1 MDSCKK
7 IYLCNTNLDKIC
19 VLNGV
24 QTSSVSCTKRTKD
37 YSSLSFNVDRYIIV
51 NGKPVQSNGY
61 DLLDIDMYL
70 YLEDIGY
77 FKMQYPSMEND
88 GKKEFKIINASSI
101 EQEFY
106 DKDWVNFKC
115 NTGEKDSLEQLV
127 ENNLNDLGFA
137 KEFIVFYNP
146 KKPQLSLLHIILQK
160 MNGWNVES
168 SDIDPKLWDVKLSIS
183 ETQSVDL
190 YDLLTSVIAPK
201 ANCLFIFD
209 ILNRKLKAIHKD
221 SLNDK
226 KYDTNIFIG
235 YRNLAKTIDVTVDE
249 DSIYTA
255 FNCSGNDDLT
265 INDWNYNSSTIF
277 NFDYFL
283 SEKRVPKQFIDKVK
297 KWEKWRNDNRQHF
310 ADLSKQRA
318 DKNEKIYQLKYKVPN
333 DALDWKQWDK
343 MEEEMLKENQK
354 YYQTLLTSL
363 QVSVDDNPQYTQDEF
378 GNKVYISWKKPNG
391 ETDHERYLEKLHAL
405 ENGYGGYYT
414 YIEIVKYILPNIQI
428 AFDNLGV
435 ESDKKKDYITDFETD
450 WDLYG
455 IEELKSKKKDYENRL
470 EALKKYEKPWSE
482 LSSEEKV
489 NYPGGEPEYN
499 KLGHTEFTIIKGYI
513 GSESTSN
520 TLLFQLKQLNLELD
534 KLNSALK
541 IIDSERNDMISQSQ
555 INHSLYGMNSNDLI
569 VFYRLQK
576 YKDYQNENI
585 MSTSVDT
592 TVSIIDREK
601 ELFDDSTNKLIEVSQ
616 PQFTFHTQLDNL
628 LRLKEF
634 ELWADDLELLNFI
647 RLGIRD
653 DYSVKLRIIEI
664 TWNPCEITPDLE
676 IEFSNMITAANG
688 RNDLTHLLSNENN
701 RGSKNSYSF
710 GTGNSKSEQEYL
722 TKLLQLMINNNL
734 FHQAVGNIAGNTNGV
749 IDNIEVGNIVAEYL
763 KVTKIDVN
771 KITGDE
777 ADFNKLFADYIDAE
791 FITTELIKANEG
803 IFKNLNADTGF
814 IKHLQSEIIN
824 ADSIVTEL
832 IKADE
837 GVFKNLTADTGFIKH
852 LQSEIIDTS
861 VINADIAN
869 IKQLLAGF
877 AGIGDLQSIHLTAK
891 NVIIDKAVI
900 KELIAAQMTVADLM
914 TQKATAQMITLISSD
929 GKPSIAFQNST
940 QQFYDNQ
947 GNVRVQIGQD
957 GNNNFNFV
965 VRGEDGTTA
974 LFDNHGIKKDGIPDN
989 TIVNNM
995 IEDQAI
1001 SKDKLNFPIIEPNK
1015 QGGVDITQIYDGS
1028 GNKWGIEYYSFKESV
1043 NSQLSDLGNRIDSSD
1058 TYILYIETPN
1068 GNKMIPGGI
1077 EFHAHL
1083 FKNSVDVTHEW
1094 NNKFFTWTRHSSDTY
1109 GDTYWNDKHKDGT
1122 KILRVLPE
1130 DIKYTASFQCKFEA
1144 GDILV
1149 TSHI

>member
-1 MDSCKK
+1 MSNNCKK
-7 IYLCNTNLDKIC
+7 IYLCNANLDKIC

-24 QTSSVSCTKRTKD
+24 QTPSVLCSKKIKD
-37 YSSLSFNVDRYIIV
+37 YSSLSFTVDRYITV
-51 NGKPVQSNGY
+51 NGQPVQSNGY
-61 DLLDIDMYL
+61 ELLDVDMYV

-77 FKMQYPSMEND
+77 FKMQYPTIGND
-88 GKKEFKIINASSI
+88 SQKECKTINASSI
-101 EQEFY
+101 EQEFQ
-106 DKDWVNFKC
+106 DKDWINFKC
-115 NTGEKDSLEQLV
+115 NTGEKDSLEQLAD
-127 ENNLNDLGFA
+127 NNLNDLGFA

-146 KKPQLSLLHIILQK
+146 KNPQLSLLHIIMSK
-160 MNGWNVES
+160 MNGWSLENG
-168 SDIDPKLWDVKLSIS
+168 DIDPKLWSVKLSIS
-183 ETQSVDL
+183 ETRSINL
-190 YDLLTSVIAPK
+190 YALLTSVIAPK
-201 ANCLFIFD
+201 ANCIFIFD

-235 YRNLAKTIDVTVDE
+235 YRNLAKTIDITVDE

-283 SEKRVPKQFIDKVK
+283 SEKRVSKQFIEKVK

-318 DKNEKIYQLKYKVPN
+318 DKNDKIYQLKYKVPN
-333 DALDWKQWDK
+333 DALNWKQWDK
-343 MEEEMLKENQK
+343 MEEKMLKENQK

-363 QVSVDDNPQYTQDEF
+363 QVSVDDNPQYTQDES
-378 GNKVYISWKKPNG
+378 GNKIYTPWKKPNG
-391 ETDHERYLEKLHAL
+391 DIDHERYLNKLHAL

-414 YIEIVKYILPNIQI
+414 YIEIYKYILPNIQI
-428 AFDNLGV
+428 ALDNLGV
-435 ESDKKKDYITDFETD
+435 ESGKKKDYVTDFETD
-450 WDLYG
+450 WTLYG
-455 IEELKSKKKDYENRL
+455 IEELKNKQKDYENRL

-482 LSSEEKV
+482 LSPEEKV

-499 KLGHTEFTIIKGYI
+499 QLGHTEFVTIKGYI
-513 GSESTSN
+513 GSDSTTN
-520 TLLFQLKQLNLELD
+520 TLLFQLKQLNLELER
-534 KLNSALK
+534 LNATLET
-541 IIDSERNDMISQSQ
+541 IDSERNTMISQAQ
-555 INHSLYGMNSNDLI
+555 INHSSYGMNSNDLI

-576 YKDYQNENI
+576 YTDYQNSNI
-585 MSTSVDT
+585 LSTSVDN

-601 ELFDDSTNKLIEVSQ
+601 ELFDDSTDKLIEVSQ
-616 PQFTFHTQLDNL
+616 PQFTFHTQIDNL

-634 ELWADDLELLNFI
+634 ELWIDDLELLNFI

-653 DYSVKLRIIEI
+653 DYSVKLRIIGI
-664 TWNPCEITPDLE
+664 AWNPCEITPDLE
-676 IEFSNMITAANG
+676 IEFSNMITSKNG
-688 RNDLTHLLSNENN
+688 RSDQTHLLSNENN

-710 GTGNSKSEQEYL
+710 GTGNSKGEQEYI
-722 TKLLQLMINNNL
+722 TNLLQLMIKNNL
-734 FHQAVGNIAGNTNGV
+734 FHQAVGNIAGNVNGV

-777 ADFNKLFADYIDAE
+777 ADFNKLFANYIDAE
-791 FITTELIKANEG
+791 FIT
-803 IFKNLNADTGF
+803 
-814 IKHLQSEIIN
+814 
-824 ADSIVTEL
+824 TEL

-869 IKQLLAGF
+869 IKHLLAGF

-891 NVIIDKAVI
+891 NVVIDKAVV
-900 KELIAAQMTVADLM
+900 KDLIAAQMTVADLM

-957 GNNNFNFV
+957 GNGNFNFI

-974 LFDNHGIKKDGIPDN
+974 LFDSHGIKKEGIPDN
-989 TIVNNM
+989 TIINNM
-995 IEDQAI
+995 IANNAV
-1001 SKDKLNFPIIEPNK
+1001 SKEKLNFPIIEPNEH
-1015 QGGVDITQIYDGS
+1015 GGVDITQIYDGN
-1028 GNKWGIEYYSFKESV
+1028 GNKWGIEYESFKTNV
-1043 NSQLSDLGNRIDSSD
+1043 NGQLNDLENRMDLSD
-1058 TYILYIETPN
+1058 TYVLYIETPN
-1068 GNKMIPGGI
+1068 GNKMMPGGI

-1094 NNKFFTWTRHSSDTY
+1094 NDRFFTWTRHSNDSY
-1109 GDTYWNDKHKDGT
+1109 GDTYWNDKHTTGT
-1122 KILRVLPE
+1122 KVLRVLPE

-1144 GDILV
+1144 GSISV